1 MPISVEIGGSMFR
14 IGYKFT
20 KKKNPKKG
28 IMSTSLGVISVVS
41 VCLAVYLTYLNEGAA
56 LAQYGSVVL
65 LSGIFAI
72 TGLVLGI
79 MSCLEKDIYRLFPIV
94 GVVLNSITLLMSGF
108 ILYVGVCGL

>member
-1 MPISVEIGGSMFR
+1 MPFSVEMGDNMFK

-20 KKKNPKKG
+20 KKKNPQKG
-28 IMSTSLGVISVVS
+28 IMSTSLGMISIVS
-41 VCLAVYLTYLNEGAA
+41 VCLAVYFTYLNKGTA

-79 MSCLEKDIYRLFPIV
+79 MSCLEKDIYRLFPII
-94 GVVLNSITLLMSGF
+94 GIVLNSITLFMSGF